1 VVRKYAHKIP
11 FIVKLNHNE
20 LLTYPNS
27 YDQVMFGTV
36 KEAWNMGAVAVG
48 ATIYFGSE
56 QSRRQIV
63 EVSQAFEYA
72 HELGMATILWC
83 YLRNSSFKKDGT
95 DYHAAADLT
104 GQANHIGVTIKAD
117 IVKQKLPSNNG
128 GKTNERMYSE
138 LTTDH
143 PIDLCRYQVA
153 NGYMGRVGL
162 INSGG
167 ESHGESDLH
176 DAVVTAVVNKRAG
189 GMGLISGRKAFQ
201 KPMKDGVQLLN
212 TIQDVYL
219 DSSITIA

>member
-1 VVRKYAHKIP
+1 MASTFGVLGAVARKYAHKIP

-83 YLRNSSFKKDGT
+83 YLRNSSFKRMKP
-95 DYHAAADLT
+95 
-104 GQANHIGVTIKAD
+104 TIMP
-117 IVKQKLPSNNG
+117 LP
-128 GKTNERMYSE
+128 T
-138 LTTDH
+138 
-143 PIDLCRYQVA
+143 
-153 NGYMGRVGL
+153 
-162 INSGG
+162 
-167 ESHGESDLH
+167 
-176 DAVVTAVVNKRAG
+176 
-189 GMGLISGRKAFQ
+189 
-201 KPMKDGVQLLN
+201 
-212 TIQDVYL
+212 
-219 DSSITIA
+219 